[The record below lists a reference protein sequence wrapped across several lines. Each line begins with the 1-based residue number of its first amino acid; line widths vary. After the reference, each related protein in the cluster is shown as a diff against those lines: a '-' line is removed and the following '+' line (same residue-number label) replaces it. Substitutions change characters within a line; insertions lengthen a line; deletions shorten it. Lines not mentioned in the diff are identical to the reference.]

1 MTRAKNPAAGSG
13 GATGP
18 HGPSGPTR
26 HATPKTARA
35 TTPGHSAPSDPPVP
49 TTHVTPSTSA
59 AETDLERL
67 YGHLKRL
74 SLHTIAHVLADEARA
89 AATTQMSYTAFVA
102 RLLDVEI
109 AAKADRSVQARLSM
123 ARFPVLRT
131 LDEFDFSFQPGLSA
145 ARVKELAELSFLDRA
160 ENLLFVGRPGTG
172 KTHLATALAV
182 RACQARKR
190 VLFVPAATLLDQL
203 VAAEASHTLG
213 KYVETLGRLDL
224 LVVDEL
230 GYLPMDARGATLFF
244 QLTSHLYTRTSV
256 TLTTNVSFDAWGRV
270 FGGDEVLA
278 AAILDRLLHHSHVF
292 HITGPSYRMK
302 DKLAQLTD
310 ARAPPPLPHHDA
322 ATV

>member
-1 MTRAKNPAAGSG
+1 VSGAASRPPRRPPAATAAPAP
-13 GATGP
+13 GAP
-18 HGPSGPTR
+18 
-26 HATPKTARA
+26 ATP
-35 TTPGHSAPSDPPVP
+35 
-49 TTHVTPSTSA
+49 A

-74 SLHTIAHVLADEARA
+74 ALHTIAQVLADEARA
-89 AATTQMSYTAFVA
+89 AATTQMSYTAFLA
-102 RLLDVEI
+102 RLLDVEV

-131 LDEFDFSFQPGLSA
+131 LEAFDFAFQPGLSA
-145 ARVKELAELSFLDRA
+145 ARLKELAELDFLGRA
-160 ENLLFVGRPGTG
+160 ENVIFVGRPGTG

-190 VLFVPAATLLDQL
+190 VLFLPAATLLDQL

-213 KYVETLGRLDL
+213 RHVETLGRLDL

-244 QLTSHLYTRTSV
+244 QLVSHLYTRTSV
-256 TLTTNVSFDAWGRV
+256 GLTTNVAFDAWGRV

-302 DKLAQLTD
+302 DKLGSLAG
-310 ARAPPPLPHHDA
+310 AAGGRDA
-322 ATV
+322 AGDAAGGAHA

>member
-1 MTRAKNPAAGSG
+1 MTRPSRVKSRAAERA
-13 GATGP
+13 ATA
-18 HGPSGPTR
+18 GPTDQGAPPG
-26 HATPKTARA
+26 HATTAP
-35 TTPGHSAPSDPPVP
+35 PGADSSAQHAPPA
-49 TTHVTPSTSA
+49 SA
-59 AETDLERL
+59 SAETDIERL

-74 SLHTIAHVLADEARA
+74 ALHTIAHVLADEART

-131 LDEFDFSFQPGLSA
+131 LEEFDFSFQPGLSA

-160 ENLLFVGRPGTG
+160 ENVLFVGRPGTG

-230 GYLPMDARGATLFF
+230 GYLPMDTRGATLFF

-302 DKLAQLTD
+302 DTLAQLTD
-310 ARAPPPLPHHDA
+310 VRAPPPLPPHDR

>member
-1 MTRAKNPAAGSG
+1 VSGATGATGRPPRRPAAPAAPAPAAG
-13 GATGP
+13 AAP
-18 HGPSGPTR
+18 
-26 HATPKTARA
+26 ATP
-35 TTPGHSAPSDPPVP
+35 
-49 TTHVTPSTSA
+49 A

-74 SLHTIAHVLADEARA
+74 ALHTIAQVLADEARA
-89 AATTQMSYTAFVA
+89 AATTQMSYTAFLA
-102 RLLDVEI
+102 RLLDVEV

-131 LDEFDFSFQPGLSA
+131 LEAFDFAFQPGLSA
-145 ARVKELAELSFLDRA
+145 ARLKELAELDFLGRA
-160 ENLLFVGRPGTG
+160 ENVVFVGRPGTG
-172 KTHLATALAV
+172 KTHLVTALAV

-190 VLFVPAATLLDQL
+190 VLFLPAATLLDQL

-213 KYVETLGRLDL
+213 RHVETLGRLDL

-230 GYLPMDARGATLFF
+230 GYLPMDPRGATLFF
-244 QLTSHLYTRTSV
+244 QLVSHLYTRTSV
-256 TLTTNVSFDAWGRV
+256 GLTTNVAFDAWGRV

-302 DKLAQLTD
+302 DKLGSLAD
-310 ARAPPPLPHHDA
+310 APAVRDA
-322 ATV
+322 ARDAAGGTHA